1 LVAILLVAVRSNVFV
16 PAGNIPSVLPSFNTR
31 WKTKYPGEREMTFND
46 SLLRY
51 ASMRLPELN
60 SHRLRPTIVKSPK
73 VAGKVV
79 SGLGIRVAAYCNAR
93 SRTLLAVGLLLVL
106 WCPLW
111 AENPCERNAQR
122 ALVLSGGGVKGAF
135 EAGAV
140 YHLVVQRGCDFGEF
154 SGVSVGALNAVFLAQ
169 AQQASDANE
178 SHADLV
184 DQSEALVSLWQ
195 SLRNSHDF
203 ARNRPLATLRFGLF
217 GLDSLV
223 DFTPLRHLEDHNISP
238 KKLKKGR
245 PVRIG
250 VVSFDD
256 GQYHEILSKSW
267 LSAERKLDF
276 LDYLY
281 ASSIPPVFGRLPR
294 IAGNDP
300 ANALN
305 QFADGSLRHITP
317 VNSYFVEC
325 NTTAPP
331 TRLLAVSE
339 ESTIDNCSSAVGTL
353 PAHELV
359 QQLFVIVTSPYSR
372 NSDYLP
378 LADCDCDRNRP
389 GQITDGRKVLN
400 RTLEV
405 MDDST
410 YRRDLDSLLLKNDLL
425 RWRWHAYQRMLLN
438 VTSEQLMETRQRFL
452 GSGASL
458 ESYNRDPRDL
468 GAPSLP
474 YEIGLVAPQKEFAD
488 LKNILKFSRN
498 SMQEQLYCG
507 CMAANEMM
515 EAQFGLPSLANR
527 CSERFPRYASMKRN
541 RSTLAMAWSGGTC
554 ESPAAGQP
562 DTTVAEE

>member
-1 LVAILLVAVRSNVFV
+1 MPSQAITILNV
-16 PAGNIPSVLPSFNTR
+16 
-31 WKTKYPGEREMTFND
+31 
-46 SLLRY
+46 
-51 ASMRLPELN
+51 
-60 SHRLRPTIVKSPK
+60 PTIW
-73 VAGKVV
+73 
-79 SGLGIRVAAYCNAR
+79 
-93 SRTLLAVGLLLVL
+93 SRNRRRGMRPAHWLILALFMSFCLAH
-106 WCPLW
+106 
-111 AENPCERNAQR
+111 AENPCGSLKQR

-135 EAGAV
+135 EAGAI

-169 AQQASDANE
+169 AQVASDANE
-178 SHADLV
+178 SHANLV

-195 SLRNSHDF
+195 SLRSSHDF

-223 DFTPLRHLEDHNISP
+223 DFTPLRHLEDNNISP
-238 KKLKKGR
+238 KKLQQGR

-256 GQYHEILSKSW
+256 GQYHEILSNPW
-267 LSAERKLDF
+267 LSKETKANF
-276 LDYLY
+276 LDYVY

-294 IAGNDP
+294 LAGDDP
-300 ANALN
+300 ANQPN
-305 QFADGSLRHITP
+305 QFADGGLRHITP

-339 ESTIDNCSSAVGTL
+339 ENSIDSCSPAGAGL

-378 LADCDCDRNRP
+378 LADCCDRNRP

-425 RWRWHAYQRMLLN
+425 RGRWHAYQQMLLQ
-438 VTSEQLMETRQRFL
+438 VTPEQLMETRHQFS

-458 ESYNRDPRDL
+458 ESYNRDPRDF

-488 LKNILKFSRN
+488 VRNILKFSR
-498 SMQEQLYCG
+498 SSIQEQLYCG

-515 EAQFGLPSLANR
+515 EAQFGLPSLGSR

-541 RSTLAMAWSGGTC
+541 RAIATTAWNGGTC
-554 ESPAAGQP
+554 ESRAPGQP
-562 DTTVAEE
+562 VTTTWTNKGTTENSAERKENAGGIGPEI

>member
-1 LVAILLVAVRSNVFV
+1 
-16 PAGNIPSVLPSFNTR
+16 
-31 WKTKYPGEREMTFND
+31 
-46 SLLRY
+46 
-51 ASMRLPELN
+51 MRLPELN
-60 SHRLRPTIVKSPK
+60 SRRLRPTEAKSAQ
-73 VAGKVV
+73 VEGKVV
-79 SGLGIRVAAYCNAR
+79 SGLRIRVAAYRNAR
-93 SRTLLAVGLLLVL
+93 SRTLFAVGLLLVSL
-106 WCPLW
+106 CPLR

-135 EAGAV
+135 EAGAI

-169 AQQASDANE
+169 AQEASDANE
-178 SHADLV
+178 SQAKLV

-195 SLRNSHDF
+195 SLRSSHDF

-223 DFTPLRHLEDHNISP
+223 DFTPLRHLEDNNISP
-238 KKLKKGR
+238 KKLKQGR

-256 GQYHEILSKSW
+256 GQYHEILSKPR
-267 LSAERKLDF
+267 LSTERKVNF
-276 LDYLY
+276 LEYLY

-294 IAGNDP
+294 IAAGDP

-305 QFADGSLRHITP
+305 QFADGGLRHITP

-339 ESTIDNCSSAVGTL
+339 ESAIDNCSSAVEAL

-378 LADCDCDRNRP
+378 LAEGAGARNRP
-389 GQITDGRKVLN
+389 RQITDGRKVLN

-438 VTSEQLMETRQRFL
+438 VAPEQLIETRQRFL

-458 ESYNRDPRDL
+458 ESYNRDPGDI

-474 YEIGLVAPQKEFAD
+474 YEIGLVVPRKEFAD
-488 LKNILKFSRN
+488 LRNILKFSR
-498 SMQEQLYCG
+498 STIQEQLYCG

-527 CSERFPRYASMKRN
+527 CSERFPRYASMKGN
-541 RSTLAMAWSGGTC
+541 RSIRAIAWSGGTC
-554 ESPAAGQP
+554 QSPAAGKP
-562 DTTVAEE
+562 DTTAAED

>member
-1 LVAILLVAVRSNVFV
+1 MMHRSSEAAVESRNGKTEMPSQAIV
-16 PAGNIPSVLPSFNTR
+16 
-31 WKTKYPGEREMTFND
+31 
-46 SLLRY
+46 LLRVTIW
-51 ASMRLPELN
+51 SVNRR
-60 SHRLRPTIVKSPK
+60 HGTRPAHWLI
-73 VAGKVV
+73 
-79 SGLGIRVAAYCNAR
+79 L
-93 SRTLLAVGLLLVL
+93 LLLVSFCL
-106 WCPLW
+106 AN
-111 AENPCERNAQR
+111 AENPCGSLKQR
-122 ALVLSGGGVKGAF
+122 ALILSGGGVKGAF

-140 YHLVVQRGCDFGEF
+140 YHLVVQRACDFGEF
-154 SGVSVGALNAVFLAQ
+154 AGVSVGALNAVFLAQ
-169 AQQASDANE
+169 AQEASDASE
-178 SHADLV
+178 SHANLV

-195 SLRNSHDF
+195 SLRSSHDF
-203 ARNRPLATLRFGLF
+203 ARNRPLATLRFGIF

-223 DFTPLRHLEDHNISP
+223 DFTPLRHLEDNNISP
-238 KKLKKGR
+238 KKLKQGR

-256 GQYHEILSKSW
+256 GQYHEILSKPW
-267 LSAERKLDF
+267 LSTESKVDF

-294 IAGNDP
+294 IAGDDP

-305 QFADGSLRHITP
+305 QFADGGLRHITP
-317 VNSYFVEC
+317 VNSYFLEC

-331 TRLLAVSE
+331 TRLLTVSE
-339 ESTIDNCSSAVGTL
+339 ENPIDNCSSSSAVGAL
-353 PAHELV
+353 PAHKLV

-378 LADCDCDRNRP
+378 LAEGAGDRKRP
-389 GQITDGRKVLN
+389 QRITDGRKVLN

-425 RWRWHAYQRMLLN
+425 RSRWQAYQGMLLN
-438 VTSEQLMETRQRFL
+438 VAPEQVTGTRQQFL

-474 YEIGLVAPQKEFAD
+474 YEIGLVVPQKEFAD
-488 LKNILKFSRN
+488 LRNILKFSR
-498 SMQEQLYCG
+498 STIQEQLYCG

-527 CSERFPRYASMKRN
+527 CSERFPRYASMKGHKSVR
-541 RSTLAMAWSGGTC
+541 AMTWSGGTC
-554 ESPAAGQP
+554 ESPAAGKP
-562 DTTVAEE
+562 DTTAAEE

>member
-1 LVAILLVAVRSNVFV
+1 
-16 PAGNIPSVLPSFNTR
+16 
-31 WKTKYPGEREMTFND
+31 M
-46 SLLRY
+46 
-51 ASMRLPELN
+51 
-60 SHRLRPTIVKSPK
+60 
-73 VAGKVV
+73 
-79 SGLGIRVAAYCNAR
+79 
-93 SRTLLAVGLLLVL
+93 
-106 WCPLW
+106 
-111 AENPCERNAQR
+111 
-122 ALVLSGGGVKGAF
+122 
-135 EAGAV
+135 
-140 YHLVVQRGCDFGEF
+140 
-154 SGVSVGALNAVFLAQ
+154 
-169 AQQASDANE
+169 
-178 SHADLV
+178 
-184 DQSEALVSLWQ
+184 SLWQ
-195 SLRNSHDF
+195 SLRSSHDF

-223 DFTPLRHLEDHNISP
+223 DFTPLRHLEDNNISP
-238 KKLKKGR
+238 KKLKQGR

-256 GQYHEILSKSW
+256 GQYHEILSTPW
-267 LSAERKLDF
+267 LSTERTVNF

-294 IAGNDP
+294 IAGDDP

-305 QFADGSLRHITP
+305 QFADGGLRHITP

-325 NTTAPP
+325 NPTAPR

-339 ESTIDNCSSAVGTL
+339 ESPIDNCSSAVATL

-378 LADCDCDRNRP
+378 LADCACAHNRS
-389 GQITDGRKVLN
+389 GQITDGRKALN

-425 RWRWHAYQRMLLN
+425 RWRSDAYQRMLLN
-438 VTSEQLMETRQRFL
+438 VTPEQLMETGRRFL

-474 YEIGLVAPQKEFAD
+474 YEIGLVAPKKEFAD
-488 LKNILKFSRN
+488 VRNILKFSR
-498 SMQEQLYCG
+498 SSIQEQLYCG

-527 CSERFPRYASMKRN
+527 CSERFPRYASMKRK
-541 RSTLAMAWSGGTC
+541 RSIRAMALSGGTC
-554 ESPAAGQP
+554 QSPAHDQIN
-562 DTTVAEE
+562 TTAAKE

>member
-1 LVAILLVAVRSNVFV
+1 MPSQAITILGV
-16 PAGNIPSVLPSFNTR
+16 
-31 WKTKYPGEREMTFND
+31 
-46 SLLRY
+46 
-51 ASMRLPELN
+51 
-60 SHRLRPTIVKSPK
+60 PTIWSPNRRR
-73 VAGKVV
+73 GT
-79 SGLGIRVAAYCNAR
+79 IRAHW
-93 SRTLLAVGLLLVL
+93 LILLLLVSFCL
-106 WCPLW
+106 AN
-111 AENPCERNAQR
+111 AENPCGSLKQR

-135 EAGAV
+135 EAGAI

-154 SGVSVGALNAVFLAQ
+154 SGVSVGALNAVFMAQ
-169 AQQASDANE
+169 AQEASDGDQ
-178 SHADLV
+178 SHANLV
-184 DQSEALVSLWQ
+184 DQSEVLVSLWQ
-195 SLRNSHDF
+195 SLRSSHDF

-223 DFTPLRHLEDHNISP
+223 DFTPLRHLEDNNISP
-238 KKLKKGR
+238 KKLKQGR
-245 PVRIG
+245 PVRVG

-256 GQYHEILSKSW
+256 GQYHEILSKPW
-267 LSAERKLDF
+267 LSTERKVNF

-281 ASSIPPVFGRLPR
+281 ASSIPPVLGRLPR
-294 IAGNDP
+294 IAGDDSASEP
-300 ANALN
+300 N
-305 QFADGSLRHITP
+305 QFADGGLRRITP

-339 ESTIDNCSSAVGTL
+339 ESPISRCSPDVAAL

-378 LADCDCDRNRP
+378 LADSAGDRDRAR
-389 GQITDGRKVLN
+389 QITDGRKVLN

-405 MDDST
+405 MDDSM

-425 RWRWHAYQRMLLN
+425 RWRWHAYQRILLN
-438 VTSEQLMETRQRFL
+438 VAPEQLMETRQQFL
-452 GSGASL
+452 GSDSSL
-458 ESYNRDPRDL
+458 ESYNRDPIDL

-488 LKNILKFSRN
+488 VRDILKFSR
-498 SMQEQLYCG
+498 SSIQEQLYCG

-515 EAQFGLPSLANR
+515 EAQFALPSLANR

-541 RSTLAMAWSGGTC
+541 RSIPAMAWSGGTC
-554 ESPAAGQP
+554 ESRAAGKS
-562 DTTVAEE
+562 DTTAAEK

>member
-1 LVAILLVAVRSNVFV
+1 MPSQAITTLWV
-16 PAGNIPSVLPSFNTR
+16 
-31 WKTKYPGEREMTFND
+31 
-46 SLLRY
+46 
-51 ASMRLPELN
+51 
-60 SHRLRPTIVKSPK
+60 PTIWSPNRRR
-73 VAGKVV
+73 GT
-79 SGLGIRVAAYCNAR
+79 IRAHW
-93 SRTLLAVGLLLVL
+93 LILLLLVSCCL
-106 WCPLW
+106 AT
-111 AENPCERNAQR
+111 AENPCGSLKQR

-135 EAGAV
+135 EAGAI

-154 SGVSVGALNAVFLAQ
+154 AGVSVGALNAVFLAQ
-169 AQQASDANE
+169 AQEASDANE

-195 SLRNSHDF
+195 SLRSSHDF

-223 DFTPLRHLEDHNISP
+223 DFTPLRHLEDNNISL
-238 KKLKKGR
+238 KKLKQGR
-245 PVRIG
+245 PVRVG

-256 GQYHEILSKSW
+256 GQYHEILSKPW
-267 LSAERKLDF
+267 LSTETKVNF

-281 ASSIPPVFGRLPR
+281 ASSIPPVLGRLPLM
-294 IAGNDP
+294 AGDNP
-300 ANALN
+300 ASEPN
-305 QFADGSLRHITP
+305 QFADGSLRRITP

-339 ESTIDNCSSAVGTL
+339 ESPIDSCSPDVAAL
-353 PAHELV
+353 LAHELV

-378 LADCDCDRNRP
+378 LADAAGDRNRP
-389 GQITDGRKVLN
+389 GQLTDGRKVLN

-405 MDDST
+405 MDDSM

-438 VTSEQLMETRQRFL
+438 VTPEQLMETRQQFL

-458 ESYNRDPRDL
+458 ESYNRDPIDL

-488 LKNILKFSRN
+488 VRNILKFSRG
-498 SMQEQLYCG
+498 SIQEQLYCG

-527 CSERFPRYASMKRN
+527 CSERFPRHASMKRN
-541 RSTLAMAWSGGTC
+541 RSIPAMAWSGGTC
-554 ESPAAGQP
+554 ESRAAAKS
-562 DTTVAEE
+562 DTTAAEEYKHYENHERTRPQLMETQK

>member
-1 LVAILLVAVRSNVFV
+1 MPSQAMTTLCV
-16 PAGNIPSVLPSFNTR
+16 PTIWSLNTR
-31 WKTKYPGEREMTFND
+31 RG
-46 SLLRY
+46 
-51 ASMRLPELN
+51 
-60 SHRLRPTIVKSPK
+60 TIR
-73 VAGKVV
+73 AHW
-79 SGLGIRVAAYCNAR
+79 LI
-93 SRTLLAVGLLLVL
+93 LLLLVSCCL
-106 WCPLW
+106 AT
-111 AENPCERNAQR
+111 AENPCGSPKQR

-135 EAGAV
+135 EAGAI

-154 SGVSVGALNAVFLAQ
+154 SGVSVGALNAVFMAQ
-169 AQQASDANE
+169 AQEASDGDQ
-178 SHADLV
+178 SHANLV
-184 DQSEALVSLWQ
+184 DQSEVLVSLWQ
-195 SLRNSHDF
+195 SLRSSHDF

-223 DFTPLRHLEDHNISP
+223 DFTPLRHLEDNNISL
-238 KKLKKGR
+238 KKLKQGR
-245 PVRIG
+245 PVRVG

-256 GQYHEILSKSW
+256 GQYHEILSKPW
-267 LSAERKLDF
+267 LSTERKVNF

-281 ASSIPPVFGRLPR
+281 ASSIPPVLGRLPR
-294 IAGNDP
+294 IGGDDSASEP
-300 ANALN
+300 N
-305 QFADGSLRHITP
+305 QFADGGLRRITP

-339 ESTIDNCSSAVGTL
+339 ESPISRCSPDVAAL

-378 LADCDCDRNRP
+378 LADSAGDRDRAR
-389 GQITDGRKVLN
+389 QITDGRKVLN

-405 MDDST
+405 MDDSM

-425 RWRWHAYQRMLLN
+425 RWRWHAYQRILLN
-438 VTSEQLMETRQRFL
+438 VAPEQLMETRRQFL
-452 GSGASL
+452 GSDSSL
-458 ESYNRDPRDL
+458 ESYNRDPIDL

-488 LKNILKFSRN
+488 VRDILKFSR
-498 SMQEQLYCG
+498 SSIQEQLYCG

-515 EAQFGLPSLANR
+515 EAQFALPSLANR

-541 RSTLAMAWSGGTC
+541 RSIPAMAWRGGTC
-554 ESPAAGQP
+554 ESRAAGKS
-562 DTTVAEE
+562 DTTETQK

>member
-1 LVAILLVAVRSNVFV
+1 MPPQAIAIVCV
-16 PAGNIPSVLPSFNTR
+16 PTIWSANTR
-31 WKTKYPGEREMTFND
+31 RGTR
-46 SLLRY
+46 
-51 ASMRLPELN
+51 RLAHWLI
-60 SHRLRPTIVKSPK
+60 L
-73 VAGKVV
+73 
-79 SGLGIRVAAYCNAR
+79 
-93 SRTLLAVGLLLVL
+93 LLLVSF
-106 WCPLW
+106 CRAN
-111 AENPCERNAQR
+111 AENPCGSLKQR

-135 EAGAV
+135 EAGAI

-154 SGVSVGALNAVFLAQ
+154 AGVSVGALNAVFLAQ
-169 AQQASDANE
+169 AQEASDANQ

-195 SLRNSHDF
+195 SLRNSHDL

-223 DFTPLRHLEDHNISP
+223 DFTPLRHLEDNNISP
-238 KKLKKGR
+238 KKLKQGR

-256 GQYHEILSKSW
+256 GQYHEILSKPWS
-267 LSAERKLDF
+267 STEREVNF

-294 IAGNDP
+294 IAADDP
-300 ANALN
+300 ANEPN

-317 VNSYFVEC
+317 LNSYFVEC
-325 NTTAPP
+325 NTTALK
-331 TRLLAVSE
+331 TRLSAVSE
-339 ESTIDNCSSAVGTL
+339 EGSIESCSSSAAAL
-353 PAHELV
+353 PAHEMV

-378 LADCDCDRNRP
+378 LADCACDRNHA
-389 GQITDGRKVLN
+389 GITDGRKVLN
-400 RTLEV
+400 RTLEI

-425 RWRWHAYQRMLLN
+425 RRRWYAYQRMLIN
-438 VTSEQLMETRQRFL
+438 EAPEQLMETRQQFPE
-452 GSGASL
+452 SGTSL
-458 ESYNRDPRDL
+458 ESYNRDPHDL

-488 LKNILKFSRN
+488 LRNILRFSR
-498 SMQEQLYCG
+498 SSIQEQLYCG

-527 CSERFPRYASMKRN
+527 CSERFPRYSSMKRH
-541 RSTLAMAWSGGTC
+541 RSIVAMTWSAGTC
-554 ESPAAGQP
+554 QSPAAGQP
-562 DTTVAEE
+562 NTTAAEE